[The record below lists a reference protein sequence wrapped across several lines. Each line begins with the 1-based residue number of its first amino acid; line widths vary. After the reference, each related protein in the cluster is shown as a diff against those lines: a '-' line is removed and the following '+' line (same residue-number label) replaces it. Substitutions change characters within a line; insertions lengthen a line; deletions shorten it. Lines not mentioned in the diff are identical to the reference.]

1 MQNSTSTLTPMFPMP
16 ESFSLNDL
24 LEPLVAGLNPPQH
37 EAVITTEGP
46 LLILAGAGSGKTR
59 VLTRRIAYL
68 LATKKARR
76 NNILAVTFTNKAAK
90 EMQHR
95 IHDLCGSGR
104 FPDLGTFHS
113 VCMRWLRAHGA
124 TIGLHR

>member
-1 MQNSTSTLTPMFPMP
+1 
-16 ESFSLNDL
+16 
-24 LEPLVAGLNPPQH
+24 LVDGLNPPQR
-37 EAVITTEGP
+37 EAVVSTEGP

-76 NNILAVTFTNKAAK
+76 SEILAVTFTNKAAK

-95 IHDLCGSGR
+95 IHDLCGAGR
-104 FPDLGTFHS
+104 FSDLGTFHS
-113 VCMRWLRAHGA
+113 VCMRWLRQYG
-124 TIGLHR
+124 